1 MNSFNY
7 SFKDAFYNLEK
18 ILASLKTTPVNSS
31 ERARLHAINQKNT
44 ESSMASGEF
53 LSRARRGETLHQDR
67 QTEEIC
73 KEFVRTRAVSA
84 AEESESTR
92 QTELHPAELINE
104 EMPVFGLKASLH
116 ASTEHASFENWK
128 NVHHLLSPQDEGESI
143 ETCSSV
149 DEITASQL
157 KAVGRAW
164 RDLSESTAL
173 RLIDHPLTPGF
184 VLAELSRHPSAA
196 VRAQVADN
204 PNTPKEA
211 ILELIQDESADVRL
225 SLAECYHL
233 GVSILEILVDD
244 ENPYVGNRAQTT
256 LQRLKASLNPSVI
269 RGHFDVTQI
278 RARA

>member
-1 MNSFNY
+1 MNSLNFA
-7 SFKDAFYNLEK
+7 FKDAFYNLEK
-18 ILASLKTTPVNSS
+18 ILSTLKTTPVSSS

-67 QTEEIC
+67 ETEEIC
-73 KEFVRTRAVSA
+73 KEFVRTRTVAF
-84 AEESESTR
+84 AEESQSIKEAET
-92 QTELHPAELINE
+92 HPAEIITE
-104 EMPVFGLKASLH
+104 DIPVFGLKASLH
-116 ASTEHASFENWK
+116 ASTDHSSFETWK
-128 NVHHLLSPQDEGESI
+128 NVHHLLSAEDEVENN
-143 ETCSSV
+143 ENFSV

-164 RDLSESTAL
+164 RDLSVSTAL
-173 RLIDHPLTPGF
+173 RLIDHPLTPAF
-184 VLAELSRHPSAA
+184 VLTELCKHPSEI

-204 PNTPKEA
+204 PNTPQES
-211 ILELIQDESADVRL
+211 ILELVQDESADVRL

-244 ENPYVGNRAQTT
+244 ENPYVADRAQTT